1 MENKTK
7 YSGTKTEQNLRDAFS
22 GESEARNKYTYYSS
36 LAKKAGFEQIAEL
49 FKETAE
55 NEKEHAELWF
65 RELGGFGTL
74 EENLLSAAE
83 GENYEWTTMYE
94 NFANDAETE
103 GFNDLAVKFRAV
115 AQIEKTHEERFRKLL
130 DNVKKNEVFERNDTK
145 VWICRNCGHIH
156 IGTSAPENCPVCL
169 HPKAYFQIKAE
180 NY

>member
-1 MENKTK
+1 MEKKTK

-49 FKETAE
+49 FKETAN

-65 RELGGFGTL
+65 RELGGFGTI

-83 GENYEWTTMYE
+83 GENFEWTTMYE
-94 NFANDAETE
+94 NFAKDAEEE
-103 GFNDLAVKFRAV
+103 GFNDLAVKFRSV

-130 DNVKKNEVFERNDTK
+130 ENVKKNEVFERSDTK
-145 VWICRNCGHIH
+145 VWICRNCGHIVV
-156 IGTSAPENCPVCL
+156 GTSAPETCPVCL
-169 HPKAYFQIKAE
+169 HPKAYFEIKAE

>member
-1 MENKTK
+1 MEKKTK

-22 GESEARNKYTYYSS
+22 GESEARNKYTYFSS
-36 LAKKAGFEQIAEL
+36 LAKKEGFEQIAEL
-49 FKETAE
+49 FYETAQ

-83 GENYEWTTMYE
+83 GEHFEWTEMYE
-94 NFANDAETE
+94 NFAKDAEDE
-103 GFNDLAVKFRAV
+103 GFSELAVKFRAV
-115 AQIEKTHEERFRKLL
+115 AQIEKAHEERFRKLL
-130 DNVKKNEVFERNDTK
+130 ENVKSGEVFERGEIK
-145 VWICRNCGHIH
+145 VWICRNCGHIVV
-156 IGTSAPENCPVCL
+156 GTKAPEVCPVCL